1 VSCLR
6 RSLAVAAL
14 ALLAVTVAVPAAAVP
29 SDDEILEILRER
41 VGGHAD
47 RIGIVVGVI
56 EPDGRRIVAYGS
68 AGADAA
74 RPLDGDT
81 LFEIGSI
88 TKVFTALLLADMA
101 SNGELDLDDPVENLL
116 PRGVDVPERGG
127 RSITLRELAMHHS
140 GLPRLPTNMHPAE
153 PDNPFADYTIEQ
165 LYAFLSEY
173 ELPRDIGARYEYSNV
188 GFGLLP
194 ATLRCSGRRGNAHGR
209 RCPRS
214 GSSPSS
220 AATRSR
226 RG

>member
-1 VSCLR
+1 
-6 RSLAVAAL
+6 
-14 ALLAVTVAVPAAAVP
+14 
-29 SDDEILEILRER
+29 
-41 VGGHAD
+41 
-47 RIGIVVGVI
+47 
-56 EPDGRRIVAYGS
+56 
-68 AGADAA
+68 
-74 RPLDGDT
+74 
-81 LFEIGSI
+81 
-88 TKVFTALLLADMA
+88 
-101 SNGELDLDDPVENLL
+101 
-116 PRGVDVPERGG
+116 RGVDVPERGG

-220 AATRSR
+220 AAT
-226 RG
+226 